1 MEASIFEKMSDRI
14 IFTIAKEVIT
24 EFDIEYAQNAGDYMF
39 YEAVVDACKMY
50 SIEPSIQ
57 DTDFLYN
64 IIKLNKPMFEEG
76 SLTSKLE
83 RPTLKN
89 YEYEWSVTF
98 KKIVNEYWRNTIPL
112 YTDKSEIEGV
122 LYNLRREG
130 TLDVFDGEM
139 FDEETRDS
147 EIFDDEIEN
156 VREI

>member
-1 MEASIFEKMSDRI
+1 MEASIFEKMSDRV
-14 IFTIAKEVIT
+14 IFTIAKEVIA
-24 EFDIEYAQNAGDYMF
+24 EFDIEYAENAGDYMF
-39 YEAVVDACKMY
+39 YEAVRDACKMY
-50 SIEPSIQ
+50 SIEPSVQ

-89 YEYEWSVTF
+89 YEYDWVVTF

-112 YTDKSEIEGV
+112 YTDESEIEGV

-130 TLDVFDGEM
+130 TIDIFDGDMYE
-139 FDEETRDS
+139 EETRDS
-147 EIFDDEIEN
+147 EIFDDEIDN
-156 VREI
+156 VSEI

>member
-1 MEASIFEKMSDRI
+1 MEASIFEKMSDRV

-24 EFDIEYAQNAGDYMF
+24 EFDIEYAENAGDYMF

-50 SIEPSIQ
+50 SIDPSIQ

-98 KKIVNEYWRNTIPL
+98 KKIVNEYYFLIEHSNTPTTSSPR
-112 YTDKSEIEGV
+112 YTSIAPFSLLKV
-122 LYNLRREG
+122 
-130 TLDVFDGEM
+130 
-139 FDEETRDS
+139 
-147 EIFDDEIEN
+147 
-156 VREI
+156 